1 MALSVSYSVHLENS
15 FSFCNLFIIS
25 HADLLQGTN
34 LLFISFC

>member
-15 FSFCNLFIIS
+15 FGFCKLFS
-25 HADLLQGTN
+25 RADLPQGTN